1 MKSILFCRVS
11 SKEQEDTGYSLPA
24 QEKLLNE
31 YSGQKNFTVDK
42 VFSIS
47 ESASGKKKRQAFN
60 EMLKYVKK
68 NNIKIIICEKI
79 DRLTRNLKDA
89 VEINDWING
98 DPEREVHFVKEG
110 VILNK
115 DSKSNEKFIWNIKVS
130 VAQYYIDNL
139 SEEVRKGQK
148 EKIEQGWLPT
158 RPPIGYKSVG
168 EQGHRIHIIDENKVS
183 LVKKMFELYS
193 SGNYSVK
200 RLTGVM
206 NEMGLRNDNGN
217 KIVKSRMHQY
227 LTDPFYI
234 GYNEWNKQL
243 TLGKQETFIDDSLFE
258 KVQKLLKSKTTPKYS
273 KHNHLFKGC
282 MRCKECEGTIT
293 WEIQKGI
300 VYGHCNHYRNCTQT
314 TWVIENDINK
324 QLMQSL
330 GLLQLKSMRLSEWI
344 RKALKETH
352 KDEIAVHSSSVSELT
367 KRQVLL
373 KQRLD
378 KLYDDKL
385 DDKISEDFYQR
396 KYEEY
401 SAELRNLDKS
411 LSKVNNASLSYFELS
426 LNFYDLSQRSTE
438 IYNKASIEEKR
449 SLIKVI
455 FDSLTIDN
463 GVLEWNYSKPFKMLY
478 DAVQTTNSS
487 KLLKDKVKEVRIFEP
502 EEKVDITGQS
512 DTFMSL
518 RPTLLP
524 LIDTLITIDYPKLS
538 FPSFVDYQQNG
549 FAYAQ

>member
-524 LIDTLITIDYPKLS
+524 RLDS
-538 FPSFVDYQQNG
+538 N
-549 FAYAQ
+549 